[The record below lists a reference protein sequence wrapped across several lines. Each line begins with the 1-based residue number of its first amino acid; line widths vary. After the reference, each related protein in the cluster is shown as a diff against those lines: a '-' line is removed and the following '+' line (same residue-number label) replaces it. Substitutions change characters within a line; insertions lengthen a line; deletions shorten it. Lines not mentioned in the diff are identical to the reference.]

1 MKKSEIIKIIKEE
14 IELSSLIDKDR
25 MKDAAIE
32 GTMRGLVSLVNGMK
46 SSLQTIKSEL
56 DAEPELDFKVRD
68 VEMLLRD
75 LNHKLDVLKEKLS
88 F

>member
-1 MKKSEIIKIIKEE
+1 MKKSQLKKIIREE
-14 IELSSLIDKDR
+14 IELSSLVDKDR

-32 GTMRGLVSLVNGMK
+32 GTMRGLVRLVNGMK